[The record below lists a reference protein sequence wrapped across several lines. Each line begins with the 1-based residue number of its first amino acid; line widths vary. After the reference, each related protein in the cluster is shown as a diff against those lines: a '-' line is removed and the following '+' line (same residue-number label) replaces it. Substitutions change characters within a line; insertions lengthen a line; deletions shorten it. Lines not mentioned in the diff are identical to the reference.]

1 MRFVTGGIRRSFT
14 ENLLMEQAETSNAG
28 KRPASI
34 KDDIISGFLVFLI
47 ALPLC
52 LGIAMAS
59 GFPPIAGILTA
70 AVGGLVATWIG
81 SAPLTIK
88 GPAAGLI
95 VIALGAVT
103 ELGAEGGNGYRKA
116 LAAIVVASVIQ
127 ILFAL
132 VRAGALGDI
141 FPSSVVHGMLAAI
154 GVIICSK
161 QIHVALG
168 VKPEGKEPLHLLLEI
183 PHSIGELDPEITII
197 GAVSLGILFA
207 MPLLAKKVEFVKK
220 IPAPLIVLAVA
231 VPLAHYFDLEH
242 EHTYT
247 FSLSHHDHKIGP
259 SFLVNLPASLLSA
272 VTTPDFSAVLSGTS
286 IKYIVMFS
294 LVGSIESLLSAKAVD
309 MLDPEKR
316 RSDLDK
322 DLLATGVGNLI
333 AGFIGGLPMI
343 SEIVRSSAN
352 IGYGAKSKL
361 SNFFHGL
368 FLLLFVAVLPG
379 LIHRIPL
386 AALAAMLIFTGI
398 RLASPSEF
406 TKTYKIGPEQ
416 LVIFLST
423 MIITITTD
431 LLIGVAAGLVI
442 KMVIHLVNG
451 VPVGGLFKPAI
462 EERIEADRVVL
473 RVKHAAVFSNY
484 LTIKKFIAKHAEA
497 KLVVVDFDDAHL
509 VDHTVMEKLHEQE
522 EIFKRAGRK
531 LELCGLDGHKGL
543 STHPLAARKKTA
555 TEARAS

>member
-1 MRFVTGGIRRSFT
+1 MDQPEQTNTGARTSSF
-14 ENLLMEQAETSNAG
+14 
-28 KRPASI
+28 
-34 KDDIISGFLVFLI
+34 KDDLVSGFLVFLI

-59 GFPPIAGILTA
+59 GFPPVGGILTA
-70 AVGGLVATWIG
+70 AVGGIISTWIG
-81 SAPLTIK
+81 SARLTIK

-116 LAAIVVASVIQ
+116 LATIVVAAVVQ
-127 ILFAL
+127 IVFAL

-161 QIHVALG
+161 QVHVALG

-183 PHSIGELDPEITII
+183 PHSISELNPEITFI
-197 GAVSLGILFA
+197 GAASLAILFA
-207 MPLLAKKVEFVKK
+207 MPLLAKKIEFVKK
-220 IPAPLIVLAVA
+220 VPAPLIVLAISI
-231 VPLAHYFDLEH
+231 PLAYVFDLEH
-242 EHTYT
+242 EHTYS
-247 FSLSHHDHKIGP
+247 FSITHHDYKIGP
-259 SFLVNLPASLLSA
+259 SFLVNLPGNLLAA
-272 VTTPDFSAVLSGTS
+272 VTTPDFSAILSGTS
-286 IKYIVMFS
+286 IKYIVMFA

-316 RSDLDK
+316 SSDLDK

-352 IGYGAKSKL
+352 ISYGAKSKL
-361 SNFFHGL
+361 SNFFHGM
-368 FLLLFVAVLPG
+368 FLLLFVAFLPG

-386 AALAAMLIFTGI
+386 AALAAMLIFTGT
-398 RLASPSEF
+398 RLASPTEF

-416 LVIFLST
+416 LVIFLTT
-423 MIITITTD
+423 MFVTIATD
-431 LLIGVAAGLVI
+431 LLVGVALGLVMKI
-442 KMVIHLVNG
+442 LIHLVNG
-451 VPVGGLFKPAI
+451 VPFAGLFKPTV
-462 EERIEADRVVL
+462 EEIVDSERVVL

-484 LTIKKFIAKHAEA
+484 LTIKKHILKHADA
-497 KLVVVDFDDAHL
+497 KLVVVDFDDARL

-522 EIFKRAGRK
+522 DLFKRAGRK
-531 LELCGLDGHKGL
+531 LELCGLDGHKSL
-543 STHPLAARKKTA
+543 SAHPLAARKKGAVA
-555 TEARAS
+555 TPT

>member
-1 MRFVTGGIRRSFT
+1 MDQPAQPQTGAPS
-14 ENLLMEQAETSNAG
+14 S
-28 KRPASI
+28 SI

-59 GFPPIAGILTA
+59 GFPPVAGILTA
-70 AVGGLVATWIG
+70 AVGGIISTWIG
-81 SAPLTIK
+81 SARLTIK

-116 LAAIVVASVIQ
+116 LATIVVAAVIQ

-168 VKPEGKEPLHLLLEI
+168 VKPEAKEPLHLLLEI
-183 PHSIGELDPEITII
+183 PHSISELNPEITGI
-197 GAVSLGILFA
+197 GILSLVILFS
-207 MPLLAKKVEFVKK
+207 MPVLAKKFDFVKK
-220 IPAPLIVLAVA
+220 IPAPLVVLAMA
-231 VPLAHYFDLEH
+231 VPLAHFFDLEH
-242 EHTYT
+242 EHTYS
-247 FSLSHHDHKIGP
+247 FSITHHDYKIGP
-259 SFLVNLPASLLSA
+259 SFLVNLPGTILAA
-272 VTTPDFSAVLSGTS
+272 IATPDFSVITSGTS
-286 IKYIVMFS
+286 IKYIIMFA

-309 MLDPEKR
+309 MIDPEKR

-333 AGFIGGLPMI
+333 AGLIGGLPMI

-368 FLLLFVAVLPG
+368 FLLLFVAFLPG

-386 AALAAMLIFTGI
+386 AALAAMLIFTGT

-406 TKTYKIGPEQ
+406 TKTYRIGREQ
-416 LVIFLST
+416 LIIFMTT
-423 MIITITTD
+423 MIVTITVD
-431 LLIGVAAGLVI
+431 LLVGVFAGLLM
-442 KMVIHLVNG
+442 KMIIHLVNG
-451 VPVGGLFKPAI
+451 VPFAGLFKPAVDEI
-462 EERIEADRVVL
+462 VEGNRVVL

-484 LTIKKFIAKHAEA
+484 LTIKKHLLKHENA
-497 KLVVVDFDDAHL
+497 KLVVVDFEDARL

-522 EIFKRAGRK
+522 DLFKRSGRK
-531 LELCGLDGHKGL
+531 LELCGLDGHKSL
-543 STHPLAARKKTA
+543 SAHPLAARKKSVPA
-555 TEARAS
+555 AAQA